1 MNWVVFAFLAW
12 VFVGLE
18 TGFKDAIAINF
29 DSGPIAPSFL
39 LCLTA
44 YIALGA
50 PPAVA
55 RWAAILLGLLADLSF
70 DLPLKDAYTQAFLVG
85 PFALGHLL
93 AAQLVLTLRG
103 MMIRRN
109 PLTLGFASMCGA
121 LACQILVVTI
131 FSIRRGVNGDELSL
145 APWYVELVLRSG
157 SALYTGLL
165 AVFLSF
171 VLLPLAPMMGLN
183 MTQKRFGRRD

>member
-12 VFVGLE
+12 LFVGLE

-29 DSGPIAPSFL
+29 ASGPIAPSFL

-55 RWAAILLGLLADLSF
+55 RWAAIVLGLLADLSF
-70 DLPLKDAYTQAFLVG
+70 DLPIRDAYAQAFLIG

-109 PLTLGFASMCGA
+109 PLTLGFASLCGA
-121 LACQILVVTI
+121 LACQILVVSI
-131 FSIRRGVNGDELSL
+131 FSLRRGVYGDDLAL
-145 APWYVELVLRSG
+145 APWFMELLLRSG

>member
-12 VFVGLE
+12 LFVGLE

-29 DSGPIAPSFL
+29 DSGPVAPSFL

-44 YIALGA
+44 YVALGA
-50 PPAVA
+50 PPNVA
-55 RWAAILLGLLADLSF
+55 RWAALLLGILADLSF
-70 DLPLKDAYTQAFLVG
+70 DLPLKDSFSQAFLIG

-121 LACQILVVTI
+121 LACQILVIAI
-131 FSIRRGVNGDELSL
+131 FSLRRGIFGDDLSL
-145 APWYVELVLRSG
+145 APWYVELVLRSA
-157 SALYTGLL
+157 SSLYTGLL
-165 AVFLSF
+165 AVVLSF
-171 VLLPLAPMMGLN
+171 ALLPLAPLMGLN